1 MGRPKANGEV
11 PTLRATA
18 SDTAGP
24 PAFAIVMMN
33 AVGGT
38 SIHWTG
44 QAWRFVPYNFRER
57 SETVRRYGAG
67 AIPEGVGLADWPLAY
82 NELAPFYETVER
94 AHGISGQAG
103 NLRRGRDRRGN
114 RFEGRRRAVPA
125 AAASALRVDGAD
137 VRRRRAARVEPVPRA
152 RGHPVGGLPRPAGD
166 ARLPR
171 LLHVQRL
178 PRERQGVGDVTTIP
192 LAEQRRNFKILTRA
206 RVTRILHGPR
216 RARPRVSSC
225 AAARRSLQPAEAV
238 ILSTYV

>member
-1 MGRPKANGEV
+1 MATRRKKVDVVIVGLGAAGGTAALPLARSGLDVLALEAGGRLTPRDFVPDEV
-11 PTLRATA
+11 RNASATSWAARRPTARCRPCAPPRRTPPVRLR
-18 SDTAGP
+18 S
-24 PAFAIVMMN
+24 AIVMMN

-137 VRRRRAARVEPVPRA
+137 VRRRRAARVEPVP
-152 RGHPVGGLPRPAGD
+152 
-166 ARLPR
+166 
-171 LLHVQRL
+171 
-178 PRERQGVGDVTTIP
+178 
-192 LAEQRRNFKILTRA
+192 
-206 RVTRILHGPR
+206 GPR
-216 RARPRVSSC
+216 ASCRRTTAAGRRATTTASARPT
-225 AAARRSLQPAEAV
+225 AA
-238 ILSTYV
+238 T

>member
-1 MGRPKANGEV
+1 MATRRKKVDVVIVGLGAAGGTAALPLARSGLDVLALEAGGRLTPRDFVPDEVRNDIRNFMGRPKANGEV

-114 RFEGRRRAVPA
+114 RFEGRRRAPYPLPPLRRSGWTELMSGA
-125 AAASALRVDGAD
+125 AGRLGWSPFPGPRASCRRTTAAGRRATTTASARPT
-137 VRRRRAARVEPVPRA
+137 AA
-152 RGHPVGGLPRPAGD
+152 
-166 ARLPR
+166 
-171 LLHVQRL
+171 
-178 PRERQGVGDVTTIP
+178 T
-192 LAEQRRNFKILTRA
+192 
-206 RVTRILHGPR
+206 
-216 RARPRVSSC
+216 
-225 AAARRSLQPAEAV
+225 
-238 ILSTYV
+238 